1 MSTWDRRYDLHRAE
15 RVNESSRARLTVI
28 GVVVIFLFGALFA
41 RLWFLQ
47 IPSGGSSTAAAA
59 SNRVRFIYE
68 PALRG
73 RILDRNGKPIV
84 DNQPVDVVTFDRTK
98 SMSTAE
104 RNRVLERLAELL
116 GVTAGDVKN
125 RIDDRRAL
133 PFAPVRVAVGI
144 PPEVRT
150 YLEEHE
156 RDLPGV
162 DVVRTAV
169 RGYPNGPLA
178 ANLVGYV
185 AEINRDEL
193 TRHAKEGYRE
203 GDLIGKDGVEQMF
216 ESVLRGTPRKL
227 EVEIDSRGRIV
238 NTVEDHKPVPGKDVQ
253 LTIDIDVQRNAEQS
267 LAQGIEGARDTQNPG
282 EELRFET
289 YRASAGAVIVLD
301 PNDGSLVAM
310 ASNPSYDPGQFAT
323 GLTPAQFAML
333 NNPGSDFP
341 LVNRAISGLYSPGST
356 FKPFTA
362 IAGLETGQLD
372 PNAPF
377 RDQGYLDIGDPP
389 QRRYNARGTAHGT
402 VNLQRA
408 LAVSS
413 DAYFYDVGRDM
424 WQHYN
429 EWLKSKSVGSPASEA
444 QLEKGYAIQ
453 DTAEAYGF
461 GQATG
466 IGLSSEADGRV
477 PDQAWKERFNA
488 DEPDPKKKREQS
500 LWLPGDNVSL
510 AIGQG
515 DLLVTPL
522 QLATGYATFAN
533 GGTLFTPRVA
543 QALLEP
549 GTGLVDPQPV
559 FRELP
564 SQPVRQTGLDPG
576 TRAAVMGG
584 LIGATGSPEG
594 TAHAAF
600 QGFAPGAV
608 AGKTGT
614 AEHSGTDKQDDSL
627 FVGITNP
634 GAPQYVV
641 LAVVEEG
648 GFGASVAAPIASRV
662 IAALEGNANQ
672 AGVAVLN
679 PSSASGD

>member
-1 MSTWDRRYDLHRAE
+1 VIE
-15 RVNESSRARLTVI
+15 GSRKRLTTI
-28 GVVVIFLFGALFA
+28 GVVIMFLFSALFV
-41 RLWFLQ
+41 RLSLLQ
-47 IPSGGSSTAAAA
+47 LASGSDSTAAAA
-59 SNRVRFIYE
+59 TNRVRVINE

-84 DNQPVDVVTFDRTK
+84 DNQPVDVITFDRTRR
-98 SMSTAE
+98 MSTAE
-104 RNRVLERLAELL
+104 RNLVIGRLAERL
-116 GVTAGDVKN
+116 GVTSNEVED
-125 RIDDRRAL
+125 RIDDRRAS
-133 PFAPVRVAVGI
+133 PVGPVRVATGI
-144 PPEVRT
+144 TPEVRT
-150 YLEEHE
+150 YLEEHAK
-156 RDLPGV
+156 DFPGV

-185 AEINRDEL
+185 AEINSDEL
-193 TRHAKEGYRE
+193 ARHAKEGYRE

-227 EVEIDSRGRIV
+227 EVEVDNRGRIV
-238 NTVEDHKPVPGKDVQ
+238 NTINDRKPVPGKDVQ
-253 LTIDIDVQRNAEQS
+253 LTIDIDAQRNAEQS
-267 LAQGIEGARDTQNPG
+267 LAQGMEGARRTRDAS
-282 EELRFET
+282 EERRFET

-310 ASNPSYDPGQFAT
+310 ASNPTYDPSQFEA
-323 GLTPAQFAML
+323 GFTPEQFAMM
-333 NNPGSDFP
+333 NNAGSNFP
-341 LVNRAISGLYSPGST
+341 LVNRAVSGLYAPGST

-377 RDQGYLDIGDPP
+377 FDQGYLDIGDPP

-402 VNLQRA
+402 VNLRRA

-429 EWLKSKSVGSPASEA
+429 EWLKSKRPGGGVSEE
-444 QLEKGYAIQ
+444 QIKKGYAIQ

-461 GQATG
+461 GRATG
-466 IGLSSEADGRV
+466 IGLSNEANGRV

-488 DEPDPKKKREQS
+488 DETDAKKKREQS

-515 DLLVTPL
+515 DVLVTPL

-543 QALLEP
+543 KALLEP
-549 GTGLVDPQPV
+549 GTGLEAPQAL

-564 SQPVRQTGLDPG
+564 PQPVRQTNLTPE

-584 LIGATGSPEG
+584 LIGATSDAEG
-594 TAHAAF
+594 TARAAF
-600 QGFAPGAV
+600 QGFPARAV

-614 AEHSGTDKQDDSL
+614 AEHTDSDKQDDSL
-627 FVGITNP
+627 FVGITHP
-634 GAPQYVV
+634 DALQYVV

-648 GFGASVAAPIASRV
+648 GFGASVAAPIVSRV
-662 IAALEGNANQ
+662 IAGLEGNPNQ
-672 AGVAVLN
+672 AGVQVREPIPAR
-679 PSSASGD
+679 GD